1 MQSPK
6 IYKRP
11 IKKRP
16 LASLKAP
23 HPIPQVPVV
32 LVKPSP
38 FHKYASLIKINH
50 QGVAPIMYWQHQWKN
65 LHLQYKSVMVYTL
78 VYSFFLKRKL
88 LLNNFFYHKYHGG
101 LRLVGNTFGFYN
113 PKLSKV
119 FKKYKKRKLFLEK
132 KLKFIKLKNQS
143 LQRLRKKSA
152 FNSSKIQFIGQPK
165 AFKEFLYE
173 NQYPLKLNSLAK
185 ALLAYNASPKL
196 SISFTHY
203 YLPKTY
209 ILPGSDSAFS
219 RLKSIQ
225 NFWHGLQLIRLIVE
239 NKALAQM
246 LAKFVYLS
254 IRRNPK
260 RAAFIIHLKRIIDW
274 HFASTDNLQIQGIR
288 IEVKGRFNAK
298 SRSRKYILSVGRVA
312 KQEKTSNVD
321 YAFIEAFTPFGSL
334 GIKVWVCPEINKNVI
349 TTTQNKVSKSTQR
362 SH

>member
-6 IYKRP
+6 TYKIP
-11 IKKRP
+11 KKKNRAIIEP
-16 LASLKAP
+16 KAL
-23 HPIPQVPVV
+23 VSS
-32 LVKPSP
+32 VKPSP
-38 FHKYASLIKINH
+38 FHKYAFLVKINSQEMVSKMH
-50 QGVAPIMYWQHQWKN
+50 WQHQWKN
-65 LHLQYKSVMVYTL
+65 LHLIYKSVMLYTL
-78 VYSFFLKRKL
+78 VYRFFLKRKL
-88 LLNNFFYHKYHGG
+88 LLNHFFYHKYHGG

-119 FKKYKKRKLFLEK
+119 FKKYKRRKLLMER
-132 KLKFIKLKNQS
+132 KLKFRKAKNQS
-143 LQRLRKKSA
+143 LQKLRKKSTIH
-152 FNSSKIQFIGQPK
+152 SLKIQFMNQPK
-165 AFKEFLYE
+165 VLKEFLVE
-173 NQYPLKLNSLAK
+173 NQYKSKLSFLAK
-185 ALLAYNASPKL
+185 ALLAYNESPKVC
-196 SISFTHY
+196 ISFTHY

-219 RLKSIQ
+219 RLKTSQ

-246 LAKFVYLS
+246 LAKFVCLS
-254 IRRNPK
+254 IQRNPK

-274 HFASTDNLQIQGIR
+274 HFASTNNLQIQGIR

-312 KQEKTSNVD
+312 KQEKTSKVD
-321 YAFIEAFTPFGSL
+321 YAFTEAFTPFGSL